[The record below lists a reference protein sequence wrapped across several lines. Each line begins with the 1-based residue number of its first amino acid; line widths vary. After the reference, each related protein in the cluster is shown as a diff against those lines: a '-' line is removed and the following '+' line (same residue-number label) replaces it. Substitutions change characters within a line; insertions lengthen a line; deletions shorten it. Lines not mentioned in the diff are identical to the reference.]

1 MLQGGG
7 WRSGDWRVEMSA
19 SRFIKC
25 VTVGDGAVGKT
36 CMLISYTSNTFPTVS
51 PRFVICAFILL
62 IFVLISE
69 KFDSSFCL
77 LKFFSGSFSKK
88 IERCI
93 SISLGKEKKN
103 VFFQFKAF
111 YFFSLIFLWT
121 LSDAMLLA
129 KWRIFLMKLCFWL
142 WNVTSIMGFQ
152 LIVFGS
158 A

>member
-1 MLQGGG
+1 
-7 WRSGDWRVEMSA
+7 MSA

-111 YFFSLIFLWT
+111 YFF
-121 LSDAMLLA
+121 LSDFSLDSFGRYVACQMA
-129 KWRIFLMKLCFWL
+129 NIF
-142 WNVTSIMGFQ
+142 NE
-152 LIVFGS
+152 IVFLALECYKHNGFS
-158 A
+158 AHSVWISVILTY